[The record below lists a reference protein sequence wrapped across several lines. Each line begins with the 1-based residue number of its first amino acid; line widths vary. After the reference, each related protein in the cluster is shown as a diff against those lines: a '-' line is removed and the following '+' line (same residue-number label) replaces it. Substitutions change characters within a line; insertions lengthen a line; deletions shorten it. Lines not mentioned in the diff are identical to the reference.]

1 MPPIEFKRHYY
12 LKDMRTPTKG
22 ECCTL
27 GGDVRV
33 RDLVCS
39 LQLGTPRGTLGVRL
53 IFVCLTPQGSAHANI
68 NLFFSL
74 IFWNHAP
81 DFTEDEGLFVFYVC
95 GQNKI
100 CLLLLEF
107 VELVELICLIATKI
121 CW

>member
-12 LKDMRTPTKG
+12 VKDMRTPNKG

-39 LQLGTPRGTLGVRL
+39 LQLGTPRGTLEVRL

-68 NLFFSL
+68 NLFF
-74 IFWNHAP
+74 FA
-81 DFTEDEGLFVFYVC
+81 DFLESRAGLY
-95 GQNKI
+95 
-100 CLLLLEF
+100 
-107 VELVELICLIATKI
+107 
-121 CW
+121 